1 MPSDLEKRL
10 VRIAQLKAIAL
21 QRFRDKKIEANE
33 YQQINSRLDNLSFE
47 QVRGGLSD
55 SLDDLIE
62 AFENDDLEV
71 NLAPFRKWRRQ
82 EGFESIGRLRQ
93 QALADQR
100 AFLDLSSIDP
110 ALQRIPLQEFDWQE
124 ALSGLARL
132 AQAVDSPDCALE
144 EVRQAGRDFFDR
156 SGIQLSGLVPDLKD
170 SLVKRLVAEGH
181 LPHSDT
187 LVFSQG
193 LEQMRLARNQ
203 ILQDLNR
210 SFFAGQIDMGRF
222 NRSGPVAFELL
233 QDQLQSDLNL
243 HNPDLN
249 LLVIQWQGPFFAKL
263 AQQWLK
269 VVRPNRECEI
279 LVFAR
284 TGIDPGKDPQKWGSW
299 TLQARGQ
306 DRLGQGAFKL
316 KAARLGPVYE
326 LAFVLSRDDLPQQQV
341 QAHWWPLLQR
351 ILGERTRKR
360 QQAAAQAAE
369 AAQPKP
375 DKARVAE
382 AARPEPDKAQ
392 VAEAARPEPDKAQA
406 AEAARSKLDKARA
419 ADAARPEPEPRAAEA
434 EPGPAET
441 VAAAGPSPQKA
452 EEPPE
457 PFAAQ
462 VEDEAEFLH
471 AAPAQASI
479 EDLLVEQHSTWNVY
493 FKPFLS
499 ENWLGLIGVFSL
511 MAAWLFL
518 SMWLWDQGPAFR
530 QLAGVLPLAGFTL
543 GAAFVTS
550 FIHRLES
557 RGASS
562 KAVSLFGLLCFLS
575 IPFNFALGASIASE
589 DSLAL
594 GAGLA
599 ALYSLGLPLISRRIQ
614 APFGHDPKAFL
625 LLSNLAL
632 YLPPLALR
640 ASVQPQH
647 GLHAALFVSFLVLV
661 GSLQRASRA
670 APSGFDFSK
679 GVFSI
684 HFLLANG
691 ISFLFFFL
699 FFRTLPDIGMLA
711 ILLQMAAW
719 SLSYFGKGS
728 PAALSAMGTSLLGI
742 LLCLNSPDH
751 LPFCLALAVGFWL
764 FQRHKISEPW
774 PNEIVVFHLLGLA
787 ASLAYL
793 ADLPLGLSAW
803 VAVPVIAAAAL
814 LEKSGSSEIRSLTW
828 GLPLYMG
835 AALGLA
841 WSQPETGLEWTA
853 PLLVALAGLY
863 LYRRTLRWYRRHL
876 WLLNLAL
883 TPTLFYLCWPGGLDP
898 APYLSGLALVWLL
911 LSTFLKDSFALQHR
925 TTVLWVF
932 AFASALAFG
941 AGLKLGPMSA
951 GLMFSGIAS
960 LVALFA
966 AARRASSS
974 LPVYLALLVAGLL
987 GYWLK
992 NELKIVSESGLTSGL
1007 GAAALLGLAA
1017 LLRRYRVWQEGG
1029 PPAKFFGS
1037 DFALRSELF
1046 LAAPMEKTAALLAG
1060 LSLLTGLSFLAPLT
1074 ENSKLGLALLLN
1086 LALWTR
1092 FGALWLR
1099 PLIGWIVMV
1108 PGAAFGAAL
1117 VMSFGWDWRLLA
1129 AGGCLLFFL
1138 LLRDRLRLVDRP
1150 LCRLFLEPF
1159 DQMAQALAFLS
1170 VPAGFGAYAY
1180 LAQAPPLP
1188 FILLGLLALAIAHR
1202 YLVLRVSTIWNHAVI
1217 LHLVV
1222 LWGWIFWLL
1231 QGGPPALPSG
1241 EVPVAFILQSLA
1253 GAAMLLFLPAYF
1265 LEVTQR
1271 ETWQAYAR
1279 SAHHWLGTL
1288 SFLFA
1293 ILLMFPMEGRSL
1305 LPLPLPYF
1313 VAGYILVHLGNRSW
1327 QSPIMTFLKGLLCT
1341 RLALVWT
1348 HDFLSGLFMAIVLF
1362 TLLELLLGRAG
1373 SVSRLRLPAS
1383 PFAEEP
1389 STLGK
1394 QAAWVLTTLV
1404 TVFIL
1409 AHLVLILT
1417 GQQMNDI
1424 PSYLLYGLIPYCFFL
1439 KKRLGFGF
1447 LGDLGLAL
1455 FPYANAFIFLRF
1467 LPEAQSWGLTP
1478 LHLTSASFLFS
1489 IVSFLIVL
1497 TFLRGKSQRV

>member
-1 MPSDLEKRL
+1 
-10 VRIAQLKAIAL
+10 
-21 QRFRDKKIEANE
+21 
-33 YQQINSRLDNLSFE
+33 RLDNLSFE

-71 NLAPFRKWRRQ
+71 NLAPFRRWRRQ
-82 EGFESIGRLRQ
+82 ERFESIGQLRE
-93 QALADQR
+93 QALAEHR

-132 AQAVDSPDCALE
+132 AQAVERPDCSLD

-156 SGIQLSGLVPDLKD
+156 SGIQLSDLVPGLKD

-181 LPHSDT
+181 LSHSDT

-203 ILQDLNR
+203 LRQDLNR
-210 SFFAGQIDMGRF
+210 SFFAGQIDMERF
-222 NRSGPVAFELL
+222 NRPGPAAFELL

-249 LLVIQWQGPFFAKL
+249 HLVIQWQGPFFAKL

-269 VVRPNRECEI
+269 FVRPNRECEI
-279 LVFAR
+279 LIFAR
-284 TGIDPGKDPQKWGSW
+284 TGIDPGKDPQKWRSW
-299 TLQARGQ
+299 TLQAMSQ
-306 DRLGQGAFKL
+306 DRLGQGAFQL
-316 KAARLGPVYE
+316 KAARLGPIYE
-326 LAFVLSRDDLPQQQV
+326 LAFVLSRDDVQQQEV
-341 QAHWWPLLQR
+341 QAHWWPLLQK

-360 QQAAAQAAE
+360 QQAAE

-375 DKARVAE
+375 DKAPVAE
-382 AARPEPDKAQ
+382 AARPEPETA
-392 VAEAARPEPDKAQA
+392 
-406 AEAARSKLDKARA
+406 
-419 ADAARPEPEPRAAEA
+419 RAAEA
-434 EPGPAET
+434 EPGPGET
-441 VAAAGPSPQKA
+441 VAAAGPSPKQA
-452 EEPPE
+452 EQPPE

-518 SMWLWDQGPAFR
+518 SMWLWDQDPAFR

-543 GAAFVTS
+543 GAAFVAS
-550 FIHRLES
+550 FIYGLES
-557 RGASS
+557 RGASP
-562 KAVSLFGLLCFLS
+562 KAVSLFALLCFLS

-599 ALYSLGLPLISRRIQ
+599 VLFSLGLPLISRRIQ

-632 YLPPLALR
+632 YLPPLALALS

-647 GLHAALFVSFLVLV
+647 GLHAALFLSFLVLV

-691 ISFLFFFL
+691 ISFLFF
-699 FFRTLPDIGMLA
+699 RTLPDIGMLA

-728 PAALSAMGTSLLGI
+728 PAALSAMGASLLGI
-742 LLCLNSPDH
+742 LLCLNSPVH

-764 FQRHKISEPW
+764 FQRRKISEPW

-793 ADLPLGLSAW
+793 AGLSVGLSAW

-814 LEKSGSSEIRSLTW
+814 LEKSGSSEVRTLTW

-841 WSQPETGLEWTA
+841 WSQPGTGLEWTA
-853 PLLVALAGLY
+853 PLLVALAGVY
-863 LYRRTLRWYRRHL
+863 LYRRTLRWHRSHL
-876 WLLNLAL
+876 WLLNFALA
-883 TPTLFYLCWPGGLDP
+883 PAFFYFCWPGGPGP
-898 APYLSGLALVWLL
+898 APYLSGLALFWLL
-911 LSTFLKDSFALQHR
+911 LSSFLKDSFALQHR
-925 TTVLWVF
+925 TTVLWGF
-932 AFASALAFG
+932 ACASALAFG
-941 AGLKLGPMSA
+941 AALNLGPMSA

-960 LVALFA
+960 LVSLFA
-966 AARRASSS
+966 AARRACSS

-987 GYWLK
+987 GNWLK
-992 NELKIVSESGLTSGL
+992 NEFGIVSESGLTSGL

-1017 LLRRYRVWQEGG
+1017 LLRRYRVWQDGG
-1029 PPAKFFGS
+1029 SPAKFFGS
-1037 DFALRSELF
+1037 DFALRSKSF

-1060 LSLLTGLSFLAPLT
+1060 LSLLTGLSFFAPLT
-1074 ENSKLGLALLLN
+1074 ENPKLGLALVLN
-1086 LALWTR
+1086 LALWAR
-1092 FGALWLR
+1092 FGALWSR
-1099 PLIGWIVMV
+1099 PLIGWIAML
-1108 PGAAFGAAL
+1108 PGAAFAAAL
-1117 VMSFGWDWRLLA
+1117 VMSFGWDWRPLA

-1138 LLRDRLRLVDRP
+1138 LLRDRLRLVERP
-1150 LCRLFLEPF
+1150 LCKVFLGPF
-1159 DQMAQALAFLS
+1159 DQMARALAFLS
-1170 VPAGFGAYAY
+1170 LPAGFGAYAY
-1180 LAQAPPLP
+1180 LAPAPPLP

-1202 YLVLRVSTIWNHAVI
+1202 YLVLRVSTFWNHAVI
-1217 LHLVV
+1217 LHVVV

-1231 QGGPPALPSG
+1231 QGGPPAAPAG
-1241 EVPVAFILQSLA
+1241 EVPV
-1253 GAAMLLFLPAYF
+1253 
-1265 LEVTQR
+1265 
-1271 ETWQAYAR
+1271 
-1279 SAHHWLGTL
+1279 
-1288 SFLFA
+1288 
-1293 ILLMFPMEGRSL
+1293 
-1305 LPLPLPYF
+1305 
-1313 VAGYILVHLGNRSW
+1313 
-1327 QSPIMTFLKGLLCT
+1327 
-1341 RLALVWT
+1341 
-1348 HDFLSGLFMAIVLF
+1348 
-1362 TLLELLLGRAG
+1362 
-1373 SVSRLRLPAS
+1373 
-1383 PFAEEP
+1383 
-1389 STLGK
+1389 
-1394 QAAWVLTTLV
+1394 
-1404 TVFIL
+1404 VF
-1409 AHLVLILT
+1409 
-1417 GQQMNDI
+1417 
-1424 PSYLLYGLIPYCFFL
+1424 
-1439 KKRLGFGF
+1439 
-1447 LGDLGLAL
+1447 
-1455 FPYANAFIFLRF
+1455 
-1467 LPEAQSWGLTP
+1467 
-1478 LHLTSASFLFS
+1478 
-1489 IVSFLIVL
+1489 
-1497 TFLRGKSQRV
+1497 